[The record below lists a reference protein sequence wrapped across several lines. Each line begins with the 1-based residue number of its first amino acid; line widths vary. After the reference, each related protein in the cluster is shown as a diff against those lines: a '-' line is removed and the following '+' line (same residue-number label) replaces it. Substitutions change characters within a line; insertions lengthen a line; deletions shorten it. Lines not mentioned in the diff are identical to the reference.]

1 MKSSCFSICDLVVV
15 SRTRGKAQDSM
26 PFPIMKFSSA
36 RLLMHPIVYSYF
48 MLQQVIVQNIFSE
61 VQIPTWQAIA
71 RGKAEGN
78 SVSSRYLHR
87 RENVLHYCLFKL
99 EITVLL
105 PNYIVVI

>member
-1 MKSSCFSICDLVVV
+1 MKSSCFSMCDIVVV

-48 MLQQVIVQNIFSE
+48 MLQQAIMLNIFPE
-61 VQIPTWQAIA
+61 VQIHVPTWQAIA

-87 RENVLHYCLFKL
+87 GENVLHYCLFSLK
-99 EITVLL
+99 
-105 PNYIVVI
+105 